1 MTMSDHEPRFS
12 KIDDAIQRLA
22 SVSADLSKM
31 LAVHEQRLTQ
41 QEKSTDHIALML
53 EKRREDLDSKLK
65 EVYETMR
72 EEDGAILD
80 EIKKSRQASDAHHAI
95 LEAKVT
101 KLERLALLV
110 TGSAVTIGFILGLL
124 EKYYNIFH

>member
-1 MTMSDHEPRFS
+1 MSDEIRFS

-22 SVSADLSKM
+22 VVSADLSKM
-31 LAVHEQRLTQ
+31 LAVHEHRIIQ
-41 QEKSTDHIALML
+41 QEKNTDHITFLI
-53 EKRREDLDSKLK
+53 EKRREDLESKLK

-72 EEDGAILD
+72 LEDSAILE
-80 EIKKSRQASDAHHAI
+80 EIKKSRDASDQHHER

-110 TGSAVTIGFILGLL
+110 TGSAITVGFLLGMA
-124 EKYYNIFH
+124 EKYFKIFS

>member
-1 MTMSDHEPRFS
+1 MSDEARFS

-31 LAVHEQRLTQ
+31 LAVHEHRLSQ
-41 QEKSTDHIALML
+41 QEKSTDQISFLI
-53 EKRREDLDSKLK
+53 EKRREDLESKLK

-72 EEDGAILD
+72 IEDSAILE
-80 EIKKSRQASDAHHAI
+80 EIKKSRKASDSHYER

-110 TGSAVTIGFILGLL
+110 TGSAITVGFLLGMA
-124 EKYYNIFH
+124 EKYFKIFS

>member
-1 MTMSDHEPRFS
+1 MVDSELRFA

-22 SVSADLSKM
+22 VVSADLSKM
-31 LAVHEQRLTQ
+31 LAVQEQRLLQ
-41 QEKSTDHIALML
+41 QEKSTDHIALLL
-53 EKRREDLDSKLK
+53 ERRREDLESKLK

-72 EEDGAILD
+72 AEDGLILE
-80 EIKKSRQASDAHHAI
+80 EIKKSRKSSDDHHER

-110 TGSAVTIGFILGLL
+110 TGSALTVGFIIGMA
-124 EKYYNIFH
+124 EKYFKFFG

>member
-1 MTMSDHEPRFS
+1 MSDHELRFS

-31 LAVHEQRLTQ
+31 LAVQEQRLTQ
-41 QEKSTDHIALML
+41 QEKSTDHITYLL
-53 EKRREDLDSKLK
+53 ERRREDLEGKLK

-72 EEDGAILD
+72 EEDSAILE
-80 EIKKSRQASDAHHAI
+80 EIKKSRKASDEHHER

-110 TGSAVTIGFILGLL
+110 TGSAITVGFILGMV
-124 EKYYNIFH
+124 EKYFKIFS

>member
-1 MTMSDHEPRFS
+1 MSDYELRFS

-22 SVSADLSKM
+22 TVSADLSKM
-31 LAVHEQRLTQ
+31 LAVQEQRLTQ
-41 QEKSTDHIALML
+41 QEKNTDHISYLI
-53 EKRREDLDSKLK
+53 EKRREDLELKLK

-80 EIKKSRQASDAHHAI
+80 EIKKSRKASDEHHER

-110 TGSAVTIGFILGLL
+110 TGSAITVGFILGMV
-124 EKYYNIFH
+124 EKYFKIFT

>member
-1 MTMSDHEPRFS
+1 MSDIETRFS

-22 SVSADLSKM
+22 VVSSDLSKM
-31 LAVHEQRLTQ
+31 LAVQEHRLTQ
-41 QEKSTDHIALML
+41 QEKSTDHIAFLI
-53 EKRREDLDSKLK
+53 EKRREDLETKLK

-80 EIKKSRQASDAHHAI
+80 EIKKSRVASDVHHER

-101 KLERLALLV
+101 KLEKLALLA
-110 TGSAVTIGFILGLL
+110 TGSAVTVGFILGLV
-124 EKYYNIFH
+124 ERYFKFFT

>member
-1 MTMSDHEPRFS
+1 MSDEVRFS

-22 SVSADLSKM
+22 AVSADLSRM
-31 LAVHEQRLTQ
+31 LAVHEQRISQ
-41 QEKSTDHIALML
+41 QEKSTDQITFLM
-53 EKRREDLDSKLK
+53 EKRREDLESKLR
-65 EVYETMR
+65 EVYETMK

-80 EIKKSRQASDAHHAI
+80 EIKKSRLASDQHHER

-110 TGSAVTIGFILGLL
+110 TGSALTVGFLLGMA
-124 EKYYNIFH
+124 EKYFKIFS

>member
-1 MTMSDHEPRFS
+1 MSDEIRYS

-31 LAVHEQRLTQ
+31 LAVHELRLTQ
-41 QEKSTDHIALML
+41 QEKNTDNITFLM
-53 EKRREDLDSKLK
+53 EKRREDLESKLK
-65 EVYETMR
+65 EVYETMK

-80 EIKKSRQASDAHHAI
+80 EIRKSRQASDEHHQR

-110 TGSAVTIGFILGLL
+110 TGSAITVGFILGMV
-124 EKYYNIFH
+124 EKYFKIFS

>member
-1 MTMSDHEPRFS
+1 MSEYELRFS

-41 QEKSTDHIALML
+41 QEKSTDHITFLL
-53 EKRREDLDSKLK
+53 ERRREDLEIKLK

-72 EEDGAILD
+72 EEDSAILD
-80 EIKKSRQASDAHHAI
+80 EIKKSRKASDEHHER

-110 TGSAVTIGFILGLL
+110 TGSAVTVGFILGMI
-124 EKYYNIFH
+124 EKYFKFFS

>member
-1 MTMSDHEPRFS
+1 MSDEFRFS

-22 SVSADLSKM
+22 AVSADLSKM
-31 LAVHEQRLTQ
+31 LAVHEQRISQ

-53 EKRREDLDSKLK
+53 EKRREDLESKLK

-72 EEDGAILD
+72 DEDGAILE
-80 EIKKSRQASDAHHAI
+80 EIKKSRAASDAHHAI

>member
-1 MTMSDHEPRFS
+1 MSDYEIRFS

-22 SVSADLSKM
+22 SVSADLSRM
-31 LAVHEQRLTQ
+31 LAVQEQRLTQ
-41 QEKSTDHIALML
+41 QEKSTDQITFML
-53 EKRREDLDSKLK
+53 ERRREDLENKLK

-72 EEDGAILD
+72 EEDGAILE
-80 EIKKSRQASDAHHAI
+80 EIKKSRQASDEHHLR

-110 TGSAVTIGFILGLL
+110 TGSAITVGFILGMV
-124 EKYYNIFH
+124 EKYFKIFS